1 MTRFPA
7 TRCEG
12 KDNVLCLRFQ
22 RVVFA
27 VSTCCVSSFNTLRLS
42 WEKGRGNGEGQ

>member
-12 KDNVLCLRFQ
+12 KDNVLCSRFQ

-27 VSTCCVSSFNTLRLS
+27 VSTCCVWGFDTLRLS